1 MAVSQSYI
9 GKAVDVCVL
18 ETPSYGGIAPV
29 NIAIS
34 DSGSAISGPY
44 KVVQKFFKCLM
55 TDKGSVASEPE
66 YGTSFVTKL
75 FGGQIHTSLALSFAF
90 YSEKNDIIN
99 YIKSSVLAPSVDE
112 ALEDVAL
119 EGLSVTLD
127 SAVMS
132 LRFTFQ
138 DSSTI
143 LVPVTI
149 STV

>member
-1 MAVSQSYI
+1 
-9 GKAVDVCVL
+9 
-18 ETPSYGGIAPV
+18 
-29 NIAIS
+29 
-34 DSGSAISGPY
+34 
-44 KVVQKFFKCLM
+44 
-55 TDKGSVASEPE
+55 
-66 YGTSFVTKL
+66 
-75 FGGQIHTSLALSFAF
+75 LSFAF